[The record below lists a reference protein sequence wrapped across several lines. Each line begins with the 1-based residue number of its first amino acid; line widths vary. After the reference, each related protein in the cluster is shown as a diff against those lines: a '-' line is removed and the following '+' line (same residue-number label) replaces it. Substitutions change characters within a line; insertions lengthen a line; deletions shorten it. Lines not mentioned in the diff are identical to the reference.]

1 MGILTR
7 LRTFVK
13 LYCNELV
20 ADNFG
25 YIILPNNALVKSISL
40 FEKIIV

>member
-20 ADNFG
+20 TGNFG
-25 YIILPNNALVKSISL
+25 YIILPNNTLVKSISL

>member
-7 LRTFVK
+7 PRTFVK
-13 LYCNELV
+13 LYCNVLV
-20 ADNFG
+20 TDNFG
-25 YIILPNNALVKSISL
+25 YIILPNNTLVKSISL

>member
-7 LRTFVK
+7 PRTFVK

-20 ADNFG
+20 TDNFG

>member
-7 LRTFVK
+7 PRTFVE
-13 LYCNELV
+13 LYCNVLV
-20 ADNFG
+20 TDNFG
-25 YIILPNNALVKSISL
+25 YIILPNNTLVKSISL

>member
-25 YIILPNNALVKSISL
+25 YIILPNNTLVKSISL